1 MRRSVRAGWLASHAG
16 KRQVMAV
23 ASAAVLCVGA
33 AGCAA
38 TSNSTVTATGNT
50 LVIYVSVPADLAN
63 SVSAQ
68 DVLAAEQL
76 AFSQQGSQIG
86 SFKIR
91 MVKVTADKVSDN
103 ARSAIQ
109 NKSSIAYLGEIPP
122 GLSADSLGITNAQ
135 DLLQVTPTD
144 TALELTQAT
153 AAVPGSPDKYY
164 ESLKNYGRTFAR
176 VVPTTE
182 FEAQAQVQEMQSV
195 GVKELYVNSD
205 GSAYGAS
212 VALAV
217 KNKAAAA
224 GITVAKGTSGAD
236 AMFYG
241 ATSDGAAVH
250 AFNAALSS
258 TPSLKLFAPSAV
270 DDPTFA
276 AGLSSSAHGV
286 YVSSPGFLPSDLPPE
301 GRQFVTAFTA
311 AYHHVP
317 SLEAVFGYEAMKAVF
332 YALTK
337 AGSAANNRGTVVRE
351 FFGIRDRSSALG
363 TYSINANGD
372 TNIGPFVFSRLRAGK
387 LVPFK
392 SLQVQG

>member
-1 MRRSVRAGWLASHAG
+1 MRPSRRPGWLASQVE
-16 KRQVMAV
+16 KRWIAV
-23 ASAAVLCVGA
+23 AGSAAALCVGA

-38 TSNSTVTATGNT
+38 TSSSTVTAVGNS
-50 LVIYVSVPADLAN
+50 LVIYVSVPANLA
-63 SVSAQ
+63 SSASAQ

-76 AFSQQGSQIG
+76 AFSQQRGQVG
-86 SFKIR
+86 SFRLR
-91 MVKVTADKVSDN
+91 MAKVTANKVSDN

-122 GLSADSLGITNAQ
+122 GLSADSLGITNGQ

-153 AAVPGSPDKYY
+153 AAVPGSPDNYY
-164 ESLKNYGRTFAR
+164 ESLKNYGRTFGR

-182 FEAQAQVQEMQSV
+182 LEAQAQVQEMQSM
-195 GVKELYVNSD
+195 GVKELDVSSD

-224 GITVAKGTSGAD
+224 GLSVATGTGGAD

-241 ATSDGAAVH
+241 ATSDAAAAH

-258 TPSLKLFAPSAV
+258 SPSLKLFAPSAV

-276 AGLSSSAHGV
+276 AGLSSSARNV
-286 YVSSPGFLPSDLPPE
+286 YVSSPGFLPGDLNAE
-301 GRQFVTAFTA
+301 GKAFVTAFKAT
-311 AYHHVP
+311 YHRVP
-317 SLEAVFGYEAMKAVF
+317 ALEAVFGYEAMKAVL
-332 YALTK
+332 YAITK
-337 AGSAANNRGTVVRE
+337 AGSSANNRGTVVRE
-351 FFGIRDRSSALG
+351 FFGIRNRSSVLG

-372 TNIGPFVFSRLRAGK
+372 TNIGPFVFSRLRSGK

>member
-1 MRRSVRAGWLASHAG
+1 MRPSARPGWLTSQVG
-16 KRQVMAV
+16 KRRI
-23 ASAAVLCVGA
+23 AAAGIAAALCVGA

-38 TSNSTVTATGNT
+38 TSSSSVTAAGKS
-50 LVIYVSVPADLAN
+50 LVIYVSVPANLAN
-63 SVSAQ
+63 SASAQ

-76 AFSQQGSQIG
+76 AFAQQRGQVG
-86 SFKIR
+86 SFRVR
-91 MVKVTADKVSDN
+91 MARVTADKVSDN

-109 NKSSIAYLGEIPP
+109 NKSSIAYVGEIPP
-122 GLSADSLGITNAQ
+122 GLSADSLGITNGQ

-153 AAVPGSPDKYY
+153 SAVLGSPDNYY
-164 ESLKNYGRTFAR
+164 ESLKTYGRTFAR
-176 VVPTTE
+176 VVPTTAL
-182 FEAQAQVQEMQSV
+182 EAKAQVQEMQSL
-195 GVKELYVNSD
+195 GVRNLYVNND
-205 GSAYGAS
+205 GSAYGAA

-217 KNKAAAA
+217 KNDASAA
-224 GITVAKGTSGAD
+224 GITLAKAASEAD

-241 ATSDGAAVH
+241 AASDAAAEH
-250 AFNAALSS
+250 AFNAAVSS
-258 TPSLKLFAPSAV
+258 SPSIKLFAPSAV

-276 AGLSSSAHGV
+276 SGLSPSARSV

-301 GRQFVTAFTA
+301 GRQFVNAFTT
-311 AYHHVP
+311 AYHRAP
-317 SLEAVFGYEAMKAVF
+317 SLEAVFGYEAMQAVF

-337 AGSAANNRGTVVRE
+337 AGSSANNRSAVVHE
-351 FFGIRDRSSALG
+351 FFSIQNRSSALG
-363 TYSINANGD
+363 TYSINSNGD